1 MRKSLLYFA
10 VIFVGLIFIS
20 RLFYLQVYSNKEY
33 DIFEDNA
40 IRKVFTYP
48 KRGYIYDR
56 NEKLLVSNQPSY
68 DVMIIPRNVKEFDTI
83 EFCNLLKIDKE
94 FLVKKYN
101 RTKTYSPRIPQV
113 FLAHLSKED
122 YGYLSEKIRKF
133 EGFYIQKR
141 NLRDYNTNIG
151 ANVLGYIAE
160 VNNSIIEKDNYYSMG
175 DLIGKQGVEISY
187 EEELRGIKGIK
198 FIQKDRF
205 NRDVGS
211 FKNGDLDIVPIA
223 GKD

>member
-68 DVMIIPRNVKEFDTI
+68 DVMIIPITNKEFDKFVNCVDNILTYGCKYI
-83 EFCNLLKIDKE
+83 DQTTDDILEKCNQSKLQGAAKIIKE
-94 FLVKKYN
+94 C
-101 RTKTYSPRIPQV
+101 RRI
-113 FLAHLSKED
+113 
-122 YGYLSEKIRKF
+122 
-133 EGFYIQKR
+133 
-141 NLRDYNTNIG
+141 
-151 ANVLGYIAE
+151 
-160 VNNSIIEKDNYYSMG
+160 VNNTSRIRPTRLKWW
-175 DLIGKQGVEISY
+175 EIY
-187 EEELRGIKGIK
+187 HNNK
-198 FIQKDRF
+198 
-205 NRDVGS
+205 
-211 FKNGDLDIVPIA
+211 
-223 GKD
+223 